1 MIEGLLACGSAKQA
15 TPASKMN
22 KDAPMNPS
30 ARRASAAR
38 RERTLIG
45 RFLILKPSHITDQRA
60 DLCAFQFLAKCRHA
74 TFAPTHYGGESTGT
88 GDIRILLP
96 PLRGGKIRSL
106 ICVTERR
113 IPAPVTAMTTST
125 IISEQIANRNAARF
139 RGGAA
144 SLWGSS
150 SDN

>member
-74 TFAPTHYGGESTGT
+74 TFAPTHYGDESTGT
-88 GDIRILLP
+88 GDTRILSP
-96 PLRGGKIRSL
+96 PLRRGKLPSL

-113 IPAPVTAMTTST
+113 PRAPVPALTTRP
-125 IISEQIANRNAARF
+125 IIPHQIPNR
-139 RGGAA
+139 
-144 SLWGSS
+144 
-150 SDN
+150 